1 MEELDLSALL
11 SDESFINY
19 CTGRDAEDIAKWERW
34 LMEHPQFR
42 DAVEEQKKIC
52 LAMAAFMAEHNVEQ
66 NYLRLKEQI
75 ETKATS
81 RKHPFRVGLWG
92 KVAASLLLVAAGSIV
107 AYRWKDKLLPKASR
121 PAEMA
126 IVPGGEE
133 ARLTLDDGTVI
144 SLADA
149 SNGTIAEQAGIRI
162 EKDKDGNLIYHADGG
177 AASSR
182 TAYNTI
188 STPDGGQ
195 YTVVLPDGSKAFLN
209 AASSLRYPVQFAQD
223 QRRVTMTGE
232 VYFEIAKQ
240 VKPGSKPSDRIPFY
254 VDTDK
259 QQIEVLGT
267 HFNVN
272 AYRNEPSVVTTL
284 VEGSVRVKA
293 ANDGQTVVLR
303 PGQQAVL
310 ATTLQVREAD
320 IEQQIAWTNGD
331 FVFHGEELQSILRKV
346 ERWYDIDVDCPAQL
360 GRLRF
365 EGIVSRKQP
374 LSAIVD
380 MVQATGKAKIQLKE
394 RRMTVTE

>member
-19 CTGRDAEDIAKWERW
+19 CTGRNAEDIAKWEHW
-34 LMEHPQFR
+34 LFEHPQFR
-42 DAVEEQKKIC
+42 DAVEEQKKIG
-52 LAMAAFMAEHNVEQ
+52 LAMAAFTAEHNVEQ
-66 NYLRLKEQI
+66 NYLRLKERM
-75 ETKATS
+75 EPSSMGDK
-81 RKHPFRVGLWG
+81 RPFRLGIWG
-92 KVAASLLLVAAGSIV
+92 KVAASLFLVAAGSVV
-107 AYRWKDKLLPKASR
+107 AYRFKDNLLPESVAHGEI
-121 PAEMA
+121 AV
-126 IVPGGEE
+126 VPGGNE
-133 ARLTLDDGTVI
+133 ALLTLDDGTVI

-149 SNGTIAEQAGIRI
+149 NRGTIAEQAGIRI

-177 AASSR
+177 AAPSR

-209 AASSLRYPVQFAQD
+209 AASSLRYPVQFATN

-232 VYFEIAKQ
+232 VYFEIEKQ
-240 VKPGSKPSDRIPFY
+240 NQHTDNGAASVPFY

-272 AYRNEPSVVTTL
+272 AYSNEPSVVTTL

-293 ANDGQTVVLR
+293 MDNGQTVLLR

-310 ATTLQVREAD
+310 THTLQVRPAD
-320 IEQQIAWTNGD
+320 MEQQLAWKNGD
-331 FVFHGEELQSILRKV
+331 FVFHGEELHSILRKV
-346 ERWYDIDVDCPAQL
+346 ERWYDIDVDCPVQL
-360 GRLRF
+360 GQLRF

-374 LSAIVD
+374 LSAIID
-380 MVQATGKAKIQLKE
+380 MVQATGKVKIQLKE